1 MELNPRLKL
10 RSPMEMPLRM
20 PKSMTVFTSTA
31 LLSKKFKRCA
41 AWRVQNVTIRCQLV
55 SVVAK
60 YNKTK
65 RRKLKTREKKKGLNN
80 RKRKSIITS
89 TFKLLTKERGCV
101 PKGKPRLLIKA
112 LLQMTIET
120 DDATER
126 NSAPITPS

>member
-65 RRKLKTREKKKGLNN
+65 KEKENLRPEKKKRVKESKKEKHYHINFQ
-80 RKRKSIITS
+80 II
-89 TFKLLTKERGCV
+89 
-101 PKGKPRLLIKA
+101 
-112 LLQMTIET
+112 
-120 DDATER
+120 
-126 NSAPITPS
+126 N

>member
-65 RRKLKTREKKKGLNN
+65 RRKKKLKTRGKKKGV
-80 RKRKSIITS
+80 K
-89 TFKLLTKERGCV
+89 
-101 PKGKPRLLIKA
+101 
-112 LLQMTIET
+112 
-120 DDATER
+120 
-126 NSAPITPS
+126 